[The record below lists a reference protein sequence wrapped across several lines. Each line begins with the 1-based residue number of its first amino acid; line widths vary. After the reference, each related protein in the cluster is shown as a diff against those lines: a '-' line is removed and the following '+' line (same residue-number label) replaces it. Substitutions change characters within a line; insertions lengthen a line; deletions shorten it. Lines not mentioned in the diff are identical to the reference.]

1 MDKKQPSLFD
11 ALPSQEEAEV
21 LSEADAKTQIDAL
34 TDELNYHAHRYYV
47 MDDPIISD
55 AAYDRKLR
63 DLEALE
69 AEWPAFVRSD
79 SPSQRVGGAP
89 LEHFDKV
96 AHRIPM
102 LSLANAMDENE
113 MLEFDQRIKR
123 QLQLPSNAEVE
134 YVAEPKIDGI
144 AISLLYEAGELQ
156 VGATRGDGV
165 QGEDITANLKT
176 IQAIPLR
183 LSTSELPV
191 GPLLEVRGEA
201 YMPRSGFDAFNNK
214 LLDAGDKPFANPR
227 NATAGS
233 LKQLDPR
240 LTAQRP
246 LSAFVYAPG
255 YMEETSFES
264 HWAFLEALKSW
275 GFSVN
280 PLSRVCQGV
289 GPVLEAY
296 AALMEARPTLNYD
309 IDGMVV
315 KVNSYAL
322 QEQLGAISK
331 SPRWAIAYKFP
342 AQQETTVID
351 AIEVQ
356 VGRTGALTPV
366 AHLRPVQVGGVTV
379 SRATLHNQDEIDRKD
394 VRVGDTVVIQ
404 RAGDVI
410 PEVVKVITD
419 LRPQESEAYV
429 LPATCPV
436 CGAEAER
443 TSGEAVKYC
452 TGADCPAKL
461 KAAAQHFVSR
471 KAMNI
476 DGIGDKLIEQIVDE
490 GLLKHI
496 PDLYRISR
504 HDWLTLERMGEKSVD
519 KLLKGLE
526 ASKETTLARFLFALG
541 IRHVGEGTAKT
552 LSKHLPSLR
561 ELYDAVPGVL
571 EDVPDVGPIVAD
583 SVYRFFSQESN
594 RAFIQ
599 ELLEQGVH
607 PEPPAPPEEAAEDP
621 LFAGKAF
628 VITGTLEKWS
638 RDQAKELILARG
650 GKVSGS
656 VSSRTDYLLA
666 GAAAGSKLRKA
677 NDLGVAVLS
686 EEQFVAMLDGQEP
699 SNTPF

>member
-1 MDKKQPSLFD
+1 
-11 ALPSQEEAEV
+11 
-21 LSEADAKTQIDAL
+21 
-34 TDELNYHAHRYYV
+34 
-47 MDDPIISD
+47 
-55 AAYDRKLR
+55 
-63 DLEALE
+63 
-69 AEWPAFVRSD
+69 
-79 SPSQRVGGAP
+79 
-89 LEHFDKV
+89 
-96 AHRIPM
+96 
-102 LSLANAMDENE
+102 
-113 MLEFDQRIKR
+113 
-123 QLQLPSNAEVE
+123 
-134 YVAEPKIDGI
+134 
-144 AISLLYEAGELQ
+144 
-156 VGATRGDGV
+156 
-165 QGEDITANLKT
+165 
-176 IQAIPLR
+176 
-183 LSTSELPV
+183 
-191 GPLLEVRGEA
+191 
-201 YMPRSGFDAFNNK
+201 MPRSGFDAFNNK

-476 DGIGDKLIEQIVDE
+476 DGVGDKLIEQIVDE

-526 ASKETTLARFLFALG
+526 ASKETTLARCLFALG